1 MSGQPKYRS
10 FLIKAGLILV
20 MGIVIM
26 SAVTGGI
33 VLATNTTAVTPGTTI
48 VSSNNTAGSFGITG
62 YQPLAVDP
70 KADNVP
76 GFIKNP
82 LAEKRGVILL
92 VYVKGSTDDDQML
105 ASFEALKAKY
115 ADQGSF
121 FSFESRKASEL
132 GTVLAQLKI
141 SQPPALAVISP
152 DGKVYQEY
160 TGWIAPKVME
170 QVIANALG
178 K

>member
-33 VLATNTTAVTPGTTI
+33 VLATSPASHAPGTTV

-62 YQPLAVDP
+62 YEPVAVDP
-70 KADNVP
+70 QASGVP

-92 VYVKGSTDDDQML
+92 IYVKGSTDDEQML
-105 ASFEALKAKY
+105 DSFNALKAKY

-132 GTVLAQLKI
+132 GSVLSQLKI

-160 TGWIAPKVME
+160 TGWVDRAVME
-170 QVIANALG
+170 QVVANAVRQ
-178 K
+178 